1 MENYTQTFRL
11 PKFPIFAFISA
22 SFEFSRT
29 LCQKSRIG
37 TGPKSLL
44 AQAIFIGNIKKENP
58 TARSKTYQRSSIA
71 YTSWL
76 FEKSKKKTNFLI
88 AMTPSAVIYDL
99 YQNYAIVVQHNYLV
113 SISANLVEIWGN
125 GGKIFSYLIRSD

>member
-1 MENYTQTFRL
+1 M
-11 PKFPIFAFISA
+11 
-22 SFEFSRT
+22 
-29 LCQKSRIG
+29 
-37 TGPKSLL
+37 PKSLL

-58 TARSKTYQRSSIA
+58 TARSKTYQGSSIA

-76 FEKSKKKTNFLI
+76 FEKSKKKPNFLI

-113 SISANLVEIWGN
+113 SISANLVEI
-125 GGKIFSYLIRSD
+125 